1 MALRRG
7 IPLLIQQFRALF
19 TKNLILSWRSKR
31 STFLQLFSSLFF
43 LFLIFCIQKAMESRF
58 ASTTSF
64 ENVFDPKAVVSPPIP
79 PCEDKFYVKLP
90 CFDFVWSGSDNPRI
104 GSIVDR
110 IRENNPGRPIPSNK
124 VTFVALNF
132 LFFAVLVSF
141 FFNYFVSTVVELQF
155 VICCQRVYNH
165 VYDRFLRTR

>member
-64 ENVFDPKAVVSPPIP
+64 ENVFDPKAVVSHPIP

-90 CFDFVWSGSDNPRI
+90 CYDFVWSGSENPRLR
-104 GSIVDR
+104 SIVDR
-110 IRENNPGRPIPSNK
+110 IRENNPGRPIPLNK
-124 VTFVALNF
+124 VTFAAFIYF
-132 LFFAVLVSF
+132 LFLLLF
-141 FFNYFVSTVVELQF
+141 T
-155 VICCQRVYNH
+155 
-165 VYDRFLRTR
+165 